1 MLHNGLFPCTITSLH
16 INVSALGY
24 MYKLNKVSAG
34 HGKKEVNIM
43 CMYLSNGNFLGQ
55 RLIGYDFYDSK
66 TRGFVGMTEKQVITK
81 LKNKEKVYGFVL
93 GEEDGKEVLKLDAE
107 GFNMSNLQLKTGV
120 NSLSWMNEDDGSD
133 MNMELIVVAVSG
145 DKKKIFETVNA
156 RHARVEYTE
165 DKLKMMLELG
175 VPVAGVKLEKNKLV
189 ACEGVE
195 IISNEEEVK
204 EGA

>member
-1 MLHNGLFPCTITSLH
+1 
-16 INVSALGY
+16 
-24 MYKLNKVSAG
+24 
-34 HGKKEVNIM
+34 M
-43 CMYLSNGNFLGQ
+43 CMYLANGNFLGQ

-66 TRGFVGMTEKQVITK
+66 SKGFIGLTEKQVMTK
-81 LKNKEKVYGFVL
+81 LKNNEKIYGFVL
-93 GEEDGKEVLKLDAE
+93 GEEDGKEVLKLDVQ

-120 NSLSWMNEDDGSD
+120 NNLSWLNEDSGSD

-145 DKKKIFETVNA
+145 DKKKVYETVNA
-156 RHARVEYTE
+156 RHARVSYSE

>member
-1 MLHNGLFPCTITSLH
+1 
-16 INVSALGY
+16 
-24 MYKLNKVSAG
+24 
-34 HGKKEVNIM
+34 M
-43 CMYLSNGNFLGQ
+43 CMYLTNGNFLGQ

-93 GEEDGKEVLKLDAE
+93 GEEDGKEVLVLDKE
-107 GFNMSNLQLKTGV
+107 NFNMSNLQLKTGV
-120 NSLSWMNEDDGSD
+120 NSLSWMNEDSGSD
-133 MNMELIVVAVSG
+133 MNMELIVVAASG
-145 DKKKIFETVNA
+145 DKKKVYETVNA
-156 RHARVEYTE
+156 RHARMEYTE
-165 DKLKMMLELG
+165 DKLKMMLELN
-175 VPVAGVKLEKNKLV
+175 VPVAGVRLEKNRLV